1 MVERISLFQNG
12 YAHTTKN
19 LKHDEEGNSFL
30 TVEAIRWITNIGEKQ
45 YPEPLQLTENYS
57 PERYPTFDHLPVINV
72 DAVKDIPADYSGL
85 MGVPLSFLEK
95 WNPEQFD
102 LIDHINFYTV
112 LDALGLNDSLKERK
126 LIAQTVNRSA

>member
-1 MVERISLFQNG
+1 M
-12 YAHTTKN
+12 KN
-19 LKHDEEGNSFL
+19 LKHDEQGNSFL

-45 YPEPLQLTENYS
+45 YPEPLQLTESYS
-57 PERYPTFDHLPVINV
+57 PERYPTFDYLPVINV

-102 LIDHINFYTV
+102 LIDCMTFYTV
-112 LDALGLNDSLKERK
+112 LDALGLNNVLKTQKVRS
-126 LIAQTVNRSA
+126 ITVNRST